1 MSNISDTFCLIK
13 QSLFVHSMFMM
24 HDNTIIL
31 LRIITYYLI
40 KLILWGVMTWLF
52 VLSLLISV
60 ILLPYSVNIFQML
73 DTMLSCGFYCSISS
87 YISSEGMDCN
97 KAVTASILIS

>member
-1 MSNISDTFCLIK
+1 
-13 QSLFVHSMFMM
+13 
-24 HDNTIIL
+24 
-31 LRIITYYLI
+31 
-40 KLILWGVMTWLF
+40 
-52 VLSLLISV
+52 
-60 ILLPYSVNIFQML
+60 LPYSANIFQML